1 MPKKKKLLFFFLRVD
16 KVVPVDKL
24 MKCKFQ
30 DNLEFMQWVKRY
42 WDQNFPGGAYDPL
55 ARRKGKAG
63 VGAGAGAGSG
73 MRTATGARR
82 TAAGSAGK

>member
-1 MPKKKKLLFFFLRVD
+1 
-16 KVVPVDKL
+16 
-24 MKCKFQ
+24 
-30 DNLEFMQWVKRY
+30 MQWVKRY

>member
-1 MPKKKKLLFFFLRVD
+1 MD
-16 KVVPVDKL
+16 KIVPVDKL

-55 ARRKGKAG
+55 ARRKGGPKTTAAAG
-63 VGAGAGAGSG
+63 GGGGG
-73 MRTATGARR
+73 MRATAGARR
-82 TAAGSAGK
+82 PAAASAAATGGRPR